1 MNLFCS
7 KGGFHKYEY
16 YIGPDPDGFIVECE
30 RCTKCG
36 KIFGL
41 NEVISNEFIY
51 EERKR
56 EEEFFDNLK
65 NEIERI
71 IISVLLGLT
80 GLADIGAVA
89 WLCGLVVLLG
99 SATCFTLFDDS
110 LSIGLLFAII
120 LT

>member
-41 NEVISNEFIY
+41 NEVISNEFI
-51 EERKR
+51 R
-56 EEEFFDNLK
+56 EEKERRKEFFDK
-65 NEIERI
+65 MEKEMEKFM
-71 IISVLLGLT
+71 ISKEFPGL
-80 GLADIGAVA
+80 
-89 WLCGLVVLLG
+89 
-99 SATCFTLFDDS
+99 
-110 LSIGLLFAII
+110 
-120 LT
+120 